1 MSARDATWPVIPA
14 IRVKTMAD
22 ALDFYVGV
30 LGFEV
35 ERGGPG
41 DENTAIL
48 RGAAR
53 LMLEVAHDLFGE
65 EYNAA
70 IRERLGSKSAIA
82 LYIEALDLDD
92 LHQRVQVEGV
102 TIVDPLAERA
112 WGQAE
117 FTIEDPEGNWLTF
130 WRTSET
136 NADA

>member
-14 IRVKTMAD
+14 IRVKSMAD
-22 ALDFYVGV
+22 ALNFYVGV

-35 ERGGPG
+35 ERGGPEE
-41 DENTAIL
+41 ENMAIS

-53 LMLEVAHDLFGE
+53 LMLEVAHDQFGE
-65 EYNAA
+65 GYNAA

-82 LYIEALDLDD
+82 LYIEARDLDK
-92 LHQRVQVEGV
+92 LHERVQADRVP
-102 TIVDPLAERA
+102 IVDPLADRP

-130 WRTSET
+130 WRESET
-136 NADA
+136 